1 MYEKMKCLV
10 AEDGLAPSAYRGK
23 STMISAISRPACDR
37 AGCCGMWGNGYQEER
52 KMKEILMEVI
62 LHLPHDT
69 ILRLFPLSR
78 HCHFAGVLT

>member
-1 MYEKMKCLV
+1 MNEKRKPWRQRTDLHR
-10 AEDGLAPSAYRGK
+10 LPIGK
-23 STMISAISRPACDR
+23 STVISAISRPACDW

-78 HCHFAGVLT
+78 YCHFAGVLT